1 MFHITWGLGQAVHQ
15 APSNILVWLLKGKS
29 GGGMIN
35 KYLVKKEHN
44 LRSWGYVL
52 HCAEIGSK
60 STKVSKLSVHRN
72 WVCHIVG
79 TPQGISKHVL
89 EFS

>member
-29 GGGMIN
+29 GGGIIT

-44 LRSWGYVL
+44 LRFWGYVL
-52 HCAEIGSK
+52 MKGKKNKLIHGTEDYFVI
-60 STKVSKLSVHRN
+60 ST
-72 WVCHIVG
+72 
-79 TPQGISKHVL
+79 
-89 EFS
+89 